1 MDIRI
6 TKNVQVPMR
15 DGELLATDVYRPST
29 DEPRPAVLFRV
40 PYDKEMVVPAAEVS
54 KYLRAGYVVVAQD
67 TRGRFAS
74 GGTFNPFF
82 DERTDGED
90 TLRWISEQDFSDG
103 AVAMAGSS
111 YYGATQWLAAA
122 GDTPALRAIAP
133 NITASSYYEGW
144 TYQGGAFELGF
155 VLCWTLSNLALADAG
170 KAIATG
176 RGGPQLFSELV
187 DAVDGIQDWYRH
199 TPLTDVPLL
208 RDVAPYYTDW
218 LAHPEDDEFW
228 QATAPRERYH
238 QVDVPSLNIGGWYDC
253 FLGGTLANYV
263 GMSKQGG
270 SDVARRP
277 RLIVGPWSHGMS
289 LGEFPSGSFGLL
301 ANSMVADLTGR
312 QTRFFDRHVRGIDNG
327 LDDEP
332 PVRIFVMGSNVWRDE
347 ADWPLPDTRYTSYY
361 LHSDGRANTAAGGTL
376 STAAPEDEPSDV
388 YLYNPHDPVPT
399 VGGQTFLP
407 GFMLGSN
414 SGPRDRRE
422 VEARADV
429 LCFSTPPL
437 DNDTEVT
444 GPVSLVLHVSSSAVD
459 TDFTGALV
467 DVHPDGR
474 AVILTEGIL
483 RARYR
488 NSRRTAEF
496 MVPEEI
502 YELTLDL
509 WATSNL
515 FRSGHQIRLEV
526 SSSNFPRFDR
536 NSNTGGTIA
545 QEHESDYRPA
555 LNRIHHDAE
564 HPSRLVLPIIDRS

>member
-1 MDIRI
+1 
-6 TKNVQVPMR
+6 
-15 DGELLATDVYRPST
+15 
-29 DEPRPAVLFRV
+29 
-40 PYDKEMVVPAAEVS
+40 VS
-54 KYLRAGYVVVAQD
+54 KYLQAGYVVVAQD

-144 TYQGGAFELGF
+144 TYQGGAFQLGF
-155 VLCWTLSNLALADAG
+155 ILCWTLGNLALADVG

-277 RLIVGPWSHGMS
+277 RLIVAPGRTACPWASS
-289 LGEFPSGSFGLL
+289 RPALSVCWP
-301 ANSMVADLTGR
+301 
-312 QTRFFDRHVRGIDNG
+312 TRWSPIS
-327 LDDEP
+327 P
-332 PVRIFVMGSNVWRDE
+332 
-347 ADWPLPDTRYTSYY
+347 
-361 LHSDGRANTAAGGTL
+361 DGR
-376 STAAPEDEPSDV
+376 
-388 YLYNPHDPVPT
+388 
-399 VGGQTFLP
+399 
-407 GFMLGSN
+407 
-414 SGPRDRRE
+414 
-422 VEARADV
+422 
-429 LCFSTPPL
+429 
-437 DNDTEVT
+437 
-444 GPVSLVLHVSSSAVD
+444 HVSSTATCAVS
-459 TDFTGALV
+459 TTAS
-467 DVHPDGR
+467 
-474 AVILTEGIL
+474 TT
-483 RARYR
+483 
-488 NSRRTAEF
+488 SRRCA
-496 MVPEEI
+496 
-502 YELTLDL
+502 
-509 WATSNL
+509 
-515 FRSGHQIRLEV
+515 
-526 SSSNFPRFDR
+526 SS
-536 NSNTGGTIA
+536 
-545 QEHESDYRPA
+545 
-555 LNRIHHDAE
+555 
-564 HPSRLVLPIIDRS
+564 